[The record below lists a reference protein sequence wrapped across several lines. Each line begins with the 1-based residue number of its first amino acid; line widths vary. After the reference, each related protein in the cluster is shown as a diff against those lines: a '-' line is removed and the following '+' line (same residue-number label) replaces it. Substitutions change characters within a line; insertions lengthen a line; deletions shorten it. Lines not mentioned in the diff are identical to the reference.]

1 MGAVW
6 SRSAVAVS
14 HRALSVAVCAAWE
27 FKARLVRTV
36 KVVTMGCVFDDG

>member
-14 HRALSVAVCAAWE
+14 HRALSVAVCAAYE
-27 FKARLVRTV
+27 LKARLVRTV
-36 KVVTMGCVFDDG
+36 KVAMMGCVFGDG